1 MMTGRPKRPLICGI
15 LSFLAAI
22 ATLLL
27 FCRIINPPA
36 FLKDATGHNSYS
48 IIQTSMNNCGF
59 CAFFLAIIALVR
71 RERFPALPVSAL
83 IVVLTIV
90 GLFLGAIVLMTTQ
103 HMNGR

>member
-1 MMTGRPKRPLICGI
+1 MMTGRPKRPPICGI

-27 FCRIINPPA
+27 FCWIINPPV

-48 IIQTSMNNCGF
+48 VQTSMNNCGF

-71 RERFPALPVSAL
+71 RERFPALAVSAL

-90 GLFLGAIVLMTTQ
+90 GLFLGAIVLMTAQ